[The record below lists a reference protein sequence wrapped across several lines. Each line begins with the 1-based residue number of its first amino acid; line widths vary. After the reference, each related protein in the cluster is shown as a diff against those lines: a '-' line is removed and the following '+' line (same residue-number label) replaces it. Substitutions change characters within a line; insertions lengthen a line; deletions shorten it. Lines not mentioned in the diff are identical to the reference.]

1 MRLRLRHGI
10 VAGAITLSMAMV
22 MSPNAMAATTGTG
35 PHWFTGKIQQV
46 RSAGSETTY
55 YLMQKI
61 GNLYNQTSIFGCT
74 LSATDRRTCNTSG
87 DTKDTDILDD
97 YDRTEVM
104 NGAGVGSGGGID
116 MLCGGP
122 AGNLPVDFARSSRAV
137 KTSDTCNADLVSK
150 PLAKDAIVGLNFP
163 FETPPTGATIGPVA
177 QGWRTG
183 DPLGG
188 PYSGKPVTNLD
199 NTTTVVNRIWCK
211 TDSTRITDWGQL
223 TDPAHVTTDTN
234 GINHPDGNGAP
245 IGAPINIWGVQT
257 SSGTKGGWDAFTG
270 CDSNVN
276 VPQSTTGGI
285 NHVIQE
291 NNVPQI
297 RNVTN
302 LETTDPVARYNQIN
316 QSLYFMSFGV
326 FQSTPY
332 AASNASAMQVNGVD
346 ATSLVIS
353 SGGIATV
360 RTLYNIYR
368 KSTLRASTA
377 GFLNWIHMQDS
388 NTAPTNHG
396 TDAVTGKF
404 YNKEITTAI
413 NTTFGFVQLF
423 DTAIP
428 DADVF
433 DKTT

>member
-1 MRLRLRHGI
+1 
-10 VAGAITLSMAMV
+10 
-22 MSPNAMAATTGTG
+22 
-35 PHWFTGKIQQV
+35 
-46 RSAGSETTY
+46 
-55 YLMQKI
+55 
-61 GNLYNQTSIFGCT
+61 
-74 LSATDRRTCNTSG
+74 
-87 DTKDTDILDD
+87 
-97 YDRTEVM
+97 
-104 NGAGVGSGGGID
+104 

-122 AGNLPVDFARSSRAV
+122 AGGLPVDFARSSRAV
-137 KTSDTCNADLVSK
+137 KSSDTCNTDLVSK
-150 PLAKDAIVGLNFP
+150 PLAKDAIVGVNFP
-163 FETPPTGATIGPVA
+163 AETPPSGATIGPVA
-177 QGWRTG
+177 LGWRPN
-183 DPLGG
+183 DALGG
-188 PYSGKPVTNLD
+188 PYSGRPFTNLD
-199 NTTTVVNRIWCK
+199 NTTNIVNRIWCQ
-211 TDSTRITDWGQL
+211 TSTSGTTPRITDWGQL
-223 TDPAHVTTDTN
+223 TDPAQPV
-234 GINHPDGNGAP
+234 GSGAP

-257 SSGTKGGWDAFTG
+257 SSGTYGGWNTFVG
-270 CDSNVN
+270 CTDSNVN
-276 VPQSTTGGI
+276 VPQSTSGGV

-291 NNVPQI
+291 NNAQQI

-326 FQSTPY
+326 FQSTPF
-332 AASNASAMQVNGVD
+332 AASNASAMQINGVD

-377 GFLNWIHMQDS
+377 GFLNWVHMQDS